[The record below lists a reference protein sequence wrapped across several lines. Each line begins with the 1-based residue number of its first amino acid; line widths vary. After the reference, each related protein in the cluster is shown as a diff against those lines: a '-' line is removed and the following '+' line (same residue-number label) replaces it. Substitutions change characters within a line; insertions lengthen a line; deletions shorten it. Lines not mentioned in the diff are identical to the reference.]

1 MNMNIAVKNQLEIYV
16 SPNGEKPFIHW
27 LESLDNKT
35 RYRIKE
41 RLDRVA
47 LGNLG
52 DFKSIGNKIFEL
64 RLQFGSGYR
73 IYFGKKENILIL
85 LLCAGDKKSQKA
97 DIKKAK
103 RYWLDYLNRSK

>member
-1 MNMNIAVKNQLEIYV
+1 MNIAIKNQLEIYV
-16 SPNGEKPFIHW
+16 SPNGETPFIHW

-35 RYRIKE
+35 RYRVKE
-41 RLDRVA
+41 RLDRVV

-52 DFKSIGNKIFEL
+52 DFKAVSEGVFEL
-64 RLQFGSGYR
+64 RLPFGPGYR
-73 IYFGKKENILIL
+73 IYFGKQENILIL

-103 RYWLDYLNRSK
+103 HYWLDYLNRSK